1 MDWNFQ
7 RNAML
12 PEKSASLHRYIGRY
26 LLHWV
31 VTQANVWF
39 LLYTYVDS
47 VAKVHGPLDES
58 LRILDRLLQPDE
70 DDADPDDD
78 VENNENGPLDWISRS
93 SYVWNRVRRTG

>member
-12 PEKSASLHRYIGRY
+12 PDKPASLHRYIGRY

-31 VTQANVWF
+31 VSQANVLF
-39 LLYTYVDS
+39 LVYRCVDS

-58 LRILDRLLQPDE
+58 LRILDRLLQSDE
-70 DDADPDDD
+70 DDADSDDGAQ
-78 VENNENGPLDWISRS
+78 NNENGSLDWIFRA
-93 SYVWNRVRRTG
+93 SYDWSPVRRTG

>member
-12 PEKSASLHRYIGRY
+12 PEKSASLQGYIGRY

-31 VTQANVWF
+31 LTRANVWF
-39 LLYTYVDS
+39 LVYRCVDS

-58 LRILDRLLQPDE
+58 LRIMDRLLEQYEDDPDPDE
-70 DDADPDDD
+70 G
-78 VENNENGPLDWISRS
+78 VENNENGPFDWIFRS
-93 SYVWNRVRRTG
+93 SYVWSRVRRTG